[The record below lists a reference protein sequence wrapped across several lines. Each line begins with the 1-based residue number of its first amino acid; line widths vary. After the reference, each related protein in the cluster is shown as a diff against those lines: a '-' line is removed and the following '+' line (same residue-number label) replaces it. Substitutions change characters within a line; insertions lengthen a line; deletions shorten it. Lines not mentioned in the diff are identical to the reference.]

1 LRVQPMSSAMYCTI
15 NKEHVIVVSVN
26 FNNGMS
32 QQYIFIELENGIW
45 RLRGEVD
52 PERQSEN
59 ILPVTPRAVGFN
71 FTQKRAIFILCKLA
85 EQYPGALPDGSMPW
99 YKRILSRLM
108 ITAPARESQM
118 SRQEF
123 KDSVFDVWNSQFSCS
138 SAMADS
144 VIDHLTRYM
153 ACWKAVLLL

>member
-1 LRVQPMSSAMYCTI
+1 MS
-15 NKEHVIVVSVN
+15 K
-26 FNNGMS
+26 
-32 QQYIFIELENGIW
+32 QYYFIELESGIM
-45 RLRGEVD
+45 RLREEVD
-52 PERQSEN
+52 PKGSSEDL
-59 ILPVTPRAVGFN
+59 LPVTPHAVGFN
-71 FTQKRAIFILCKLA
+71 FTQKRAIFLLCKLA
-85 EQYPGALPDGSMPW
+85 EQYPGALPDRSMPW

-153 ACWKAVLLL
+153 PCWKAVLLL